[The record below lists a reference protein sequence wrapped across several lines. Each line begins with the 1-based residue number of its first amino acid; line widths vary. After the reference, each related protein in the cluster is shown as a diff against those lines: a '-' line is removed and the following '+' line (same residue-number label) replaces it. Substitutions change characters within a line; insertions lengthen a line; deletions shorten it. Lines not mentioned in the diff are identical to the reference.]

1 MKKIT
6 QNIRRVKIIGILF
19 LVLSLAPLPGEK
31 ALAWETWGSIP
42 MGVGMTTV
50 IDQLMIVI
58 TGAAQQ
64 ASAKMS
70 LQSTFAAVSGGGGGG
85 GPKFITDWT
94 AALETDAQEEAA
106 SYIESMSSN
115 STQMKGSSF
124 YESADDS
131 AMVTF
136 EGVGADGLAQYFRSP
151 RFIDSA
157 SAQAED
163 RTESS
168 NYAATLKDIGQ
179 GVTDQ
184 ASNGNPCAVTY
195 QGNPNNMFA
204 DGTFKN
210 FSQFMSGNNNPWSYQ
225 TCIQKAYED
234 KLASLKEIAK
244 TKAIAYQGFIGTGQ
258 NGMVSYP
265 GSLIKERVANV
276 EKMGNDIIANADGIA
291 KVITSAV
298 IKMGMDAMNNGIGN
312 VKAQIQK
319 NVTNVSNKA
328 TTQMQNQVD
337 KYGPGAMYGNS
348 STAQ

>member
-1 MKKIT
+1 L
-6 QNIRRVKIIGILF
+6 VLF
-19 LVLSLAPLPGEK
+19 LVLSLAPLPGGK

-42 MGVGMTTV
+42 MGVGMTSI

-70 LQSTFAAVSGGGGGG
+70 LQSTFAAVAGGGGGG
-85 GPKFITDWT
+85 GPKFITDWQG
-94 AALETDAQEEAA
+94 ALETDPQAEAA

-115 STQMKGSSF
+115 STRMKDSSF

-131 AMVTF
+131 AMVAF

-151 RFIDSA
+151 RFVDSA
-157 SAQAED
+157 SAAGASASSGNYMASLKAIVQGITSQAA
-163 RTESS
+163 SS
-168 NYAATLKDIGQ
+168 NKCPLTYE
-179 GVTDQ
+179 
-184 ASNGNPCAVTY
+184 GNPA
-195 QGNPNNMFA
+195 NMFA

-210 FSQFMSGNNNPWSYQ
+210 FSKFMSGNNNPWSYQ
-225 TCIQKAYED
+225 TCMQKAYED
-234 KLASLKEIAK
+234 KLASLKKIAEVQ
-244 TKAIAYQGFIGTGQ
+244 AGAYSGFKGTGT

-265 GSLIKERVANV
+265 GSLIKEKVANV

-298 IKMGMDAMNNGIGN
+298 IKMGMDAMQNGIGN

-328 TTQMQNQVD
+328 TTQTQNQVE
-337 KYGPGAMYGNS
+337 KYGPGALYGNPS
-348 STAQ
+348 TSTAE